1 MRDRRLVP
9 RHWKFQGLSDFPC
22 KRASEGPDLLVDVVV
37 DVDVVVVV
45 VATWTSDVVVV
56 AMWTSDVVV
65 LNVVGS
71 RSGTRGPRR

>member
-1 MRDRRLVP
+1 M
-9 RHWKFQGLSDFPC
+9 
-22 KRASEGPDLLVDVVV
+22 LVDVVV